1 MTKARVEVKNLKK
14 YFYSGVLRKKEI
26 KAVDGVSF
34 EIKEGKTLGLVGE
47 SGCGKTTVGRTILR
61 LINPTEGEIIFDGG
75 DITSMNG
82 RELKKLG
89 REMQIIFQNP
99 ESSLNP
105 RMNIYDSIAEPLSI
119 HKICNKNEK
128 KERIFELIETVNLNE
143 ELLFRYPHELSGGQ
157 IQRVVIARILSLN
170 PKFIVA
176 DEPTSML
183 DVSVQ
188 AQILNLLKD
197 LQKKYGISYLFIS
210 HDLEVVE
217 WMSDEIAIMHKGKL
231 VELGRTSDIFNG
243 AKHPYTQALLS
254 AIPVPDPEAKREKI
268 VLGGELPNPINPP
281 SGCRFHTRCPY
292 RERVCEVEEP
302 MMIEIEDGHQVACHL
317 NR

>member
-1 MTKARVEVKNLKK
+1 MTKIKVEVKNLKK
-14 YFYSGVLRKKEI
+14 YFYSGVFRKKVI

-61 LINPTEGEIIFDGG
+61 LINPTEGKIIFDGG
-75 DITSMNG
+75 DITSLNG
-82 RELKKLG
+82 SELKKFG
-89 REMQIIFQNP
+89 RVMQIIFQNP

-105 RMNIYDSIAEPLSI
+105 RMKIFDSIAEPLSI
-119 HKICNKNEK
+119 HKICNKNEE

-143 ELLFRYPHELSGGQ
+143 ELLFRYPPELSGGQ

-188 AQILNLLKD
+188 AQIPNLLKD
-197 LQKKYGISYLFIS
+197 LQKKYGLSYLFIS

-217 WMSDEIAIMHKGKL
+217 WLSDEIAIMHKGKI
-231 VELGRTSDIFNG
+231 VER
-243 AKHPYTQALLS
+243 K
-254 AIPVPDPEAKREKI
+254 
-268 VLGGELPNPINPP
+268 
-281 SGCRFHTRCPY
+281 
-292 RERVCEVEEP
+292 
-302 MMIEIEDGHQVACHL
+302 
-317 NR
+317 

>member
-1 MTKARVEVKNLKK
+1 MTKVRLEVKDLKK
-14 YFYSGVLRKKEI
+14 YFYSGIFRKKVI

-61 LINPTEGEIIFDGG
+61 LTNPTEGKIIFDGR
-75 DITSMNG
+75 DITSLNG
-82 RELKKLG
+82 SELKKLG
-89 REMQIIFQNP
+89 KEMQIIFQNP

-105 RMNIYDSIAEPLSI
+105 RMKIYDSIAEPLRI
-119 HKICNKNEK
+119 HNICNKKEE

-143 ELLFRYPHELSGGQ
+143 ELLFRYPHEISGGQ

-197 LQKKYGISYLFIS
+197 LQKKYALSYLFIS
-210 HDLEVVE
+210 HDMEVVE
-217 WMSDEIAIMHKGKL
+217 WMSDEIAIMHKGKIVERKKSVVKSFFL
-231 VELGRTSDIFNG
+231 VTY
-243 AKHPYTQALLS
+243 AKALKKPQPRHTRINSSAKNLAPLSLLLSHPY
-254 AIPVPDPEAKREKI
+254 I
-268 VLGGELPNPINPP
+268 V
-281 SGCRFHTRCPY
+281 
-292 RERVCEVEEP
+292 
-302 MMIEIEDGHQVACHL
+302 
-317 NR
+317 

>member
-1 MTKARVEVKNLKK
+1 MDWWTASKMTKIKVEVKNLKK
-14 YFYSGVLRKKEI
+14 YFYSGVFRKKVI

-61 LINPTEGEIIFDGG
+61 LINPTEGKIIFDGG
-75 DITSMNG
+75 DITSLNG
-82 RELKKLG
+82 SELKKFG
-89 REMQIIFQNP
+89 RVMQIIFQNP

-105 RMNIYDSIAEPLSI
+105 RMKIFDSIAEPLSI
-119 HKICNKNEK
+119 HKICNKNEE

-197 LQKKYGISYLFIS
+197 LQKKYGLSYLFIS

-217 WMSDEIAIMHKGKL
+217 WMSDEIAIMHKGKI
-231 VELGRTSDIFNG
+231 VER
-243 AKHPYTQALLS
+243 K
-254 AIPVPDPEAKREKI
+254 
-268 VLGGELPNPINPP
+268 
-281 SGCRFHTRCPY
+281 
-292 RERVCEVEEP
+292 
-302 MMIEIEDGHQVACHL
+302 
-317 NR
+317 

>member
-1 MTKARVEVKNLKK
+1 MTKVKVEVKNLKK
-14 YFYSGVLRKKEI
+14 YFYSGIFRKKEI

-61 LINPTEGEIIFDGG
+61 LIEPTEGKMFFDGE
-75 DITSMNG
+75 DITSLNG
-82 RELKKLG
+82 SGLKKLG

-105 RMNIYDSIAEPLSI
+105 RMKIYDSIAEPLRI
-119 HKICNKNEK
+119 HKICNKNEE

-157 IQRVVIARILSLN
+157 IQRVAIARILSLN

-197 LQKKYGISYLFIS
+197 LQKKYAISYLFIS

-217 WMSDEIAIMHKGKL
+217 WMSDEIAIMHKGKI
-231 VELGRTSDIFNG
+231 VEW
-243 AKHPYTQALLS
+243 K
-254 AIPVPDPEAKREKI
+254 
-268 VLGGELPNPINPP
+268 
-281 SGCRFHTRCPY
+281 
-292 RERVCEVEEP
+292 
-302 MMIEIEDGHQVACHL
+302 
-317 NR
+317 